1 MGIFNIKSIRE
12 KYSGDSEE
20 TTSAHEKPWTRE
32 EPATPEQAS
41 APKTFSFSPNATRK
55 YPVNANGKYEA
66 YFVCTGNIARST
78 SSQMLANALSEEYGL
93 DNWEFKSAGT
103 SALVGLPMY
112 HRIAKVW
119 EAKGYDTHGY
129 RAQQLTED
137 MIENATLL
145 LVADKDHAEW
155 IMREWPQ
162 HHAKVHLLKQVARLA
177 ESSGKR
183 AEPLST
189 IYADTEAPLP
199 EDNISDPFRQGDEAC
214 QKAAGEIEDA
224 LRAFL
229 PWLAKAQG

>member
-41 APKTFSFSPNATRK
+41 APKTFSFSPNAARK

-112 HRIAKVW
+112 HRIAK
-119 EAKGYDTHGY
+119 G
-129 RAQQLTED
+129 TE
-137 MIENATLL
+137 
-145 LVADKDHAEW
+145 VGKRKDHL
-155 IMREWPQ
+155 
-162 HHAKVHLLKQVARLA
+162 V
-177 ESSGKR
+177 
-183 AEPLST
+183 
-189 IYADTEAPLP
+189 
-199 EDNISDPFRQGDEAC
+199 NN
-214 QKAAGEIEDA
+214 
-224 LRAFL
+224 
-229 PWLAKAQG
+229 